1 MKIEFSRRTQ
11 SHPAPVGAATAVAAI
26 DDILECFAALTQNLA
41 GWHAPEF
48 LGLDVTMSQ
57 AKCLYLVALRP
68 GISMSTLAEHLGVGP
83 SAVSG
88 LVDRLVEHG
97 YLDRRDDPA
106 DRRHLQLA
114 LTSSGAAVIEHIR
127 ELNSH
132 HLRTLL
138 GGLDPTELEAVRTG
152 ILALDREALR
162 INQHV
167 ATTAAPRLE
176 GKRPA

>member
-1 MKIEFSRRTQ
+1 MKSESLRRAPAHPSRAR
-11 SHPAPVGAATAVAAI
+11 AATADAAI

-83 SAVSG
+83 SAISG

-106 DRRHLQLA
+106 DRRHLQLS
-114 LTSSGAAVIEHIR
+114 LTSGGEAVIEHIR

-162 INQHV
+162 INEHV
-167 ATTAAPRLE
+167 ATTAAPSHE
-176 GKRPA
+176 GKP